1 MASDTSADTTSKDH
15 SMSWLEIMFFGSF
28 QMLPNAKD
36 HSEDAFCLL
45 KEFSGRH
52 CL

>member
-1 MASDTSADTTSKDH
+1 MARDTSADTTSKDH
-15 SMSWLEIMFFGSF
+15 SMSWLEIMFFWK
-28 QMLPNAKD
+28 LPNAKD